1 MLGKLNL
8 DQIDQ
13 VLAKNVTGR
22 IGCTDGQKVYIVPV
36 SYAFNNAYLV
46 IHSRE
51 GMKIDMMRQHP
62 HVCFQVDEIT
72 DMANWRSVVLWGDY
86 EEITDPKERF
96 YAMKF
101 LVSRLAHLQVSET
114 AGVSDMHEEI
124 ATERMPENI
133 IRPIVYRIRITEK
146 TGRFESI

>member
-8 DQIDQ
+8 DQIDD
-13 VLAKNVTGR
+13 VLANNVTGR

-46 IHSRE
+46 IHSKE

-62 HVCFQVDEIT
+62 HVCFQVDEIANLT
-72 DMANWRSVVLWGDY
+72 NWRSVILWGAY
-86 EEITDPKERF
+86 EEITDPKEKF

-114 AGVSDMHEEI
+114 AGVSQMHEEM
-124 ATERMPENI
+124 AGERKPENI
-133 IRPIVYRIRITEK
+133 IRPIIYRIRISEK
-146 TGRFESI
+146 TGRFEST

>member
-1 MLGKLNL
+1 MVGKLNVDQL
-8 DQIDQ
+8 DH
-13 VLAKNVTGR
+13 VLANNVTGR

-46 IHSRE
+46 IHSKE

-62 HVCFQVDEIT
+62 HVCFQIDEIT
-72 DMANWRSVVLWGDY
+72 NLTNWRSVILWGDY

-114 AGVSDMHEEI
+114 AGVSQMHDEI
-124 ATERMPENI
+124 AGEQKPGNI
-133 IRPIVYRIRITEK
+133 IRPIVYRIRISEK
-146 TGRFESI
+146 TGRFESS